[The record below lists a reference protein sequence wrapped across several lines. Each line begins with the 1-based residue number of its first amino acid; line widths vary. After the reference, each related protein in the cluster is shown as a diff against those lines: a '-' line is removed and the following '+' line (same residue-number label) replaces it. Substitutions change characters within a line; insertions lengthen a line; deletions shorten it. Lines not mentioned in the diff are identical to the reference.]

1 MVDRNPT
8 VLFITNT
15 FKGTPMIQQVKAL
28 GCFVLLITEDK
39 QRDEAWNRNDI
50 DEIFFTPDFTKYQ
63 DVINTIT

>member
-28 GCFVLLITEDK
+28 GCFVLLLTEENNAMK
-39 QRDEAWNRNDI
+39 RG
-50 DEIFFTPDFTKYQ
+50 T
-63 DVINTIT
+63 